1 MRAKP
6 DEGWPVFVCLW
17 AKCQRMCCVCLSRHR
32 GRRHAEGRRR
42 LGGGRNQHGTAVRW
56 VTLQGR
62 YSALLTRGIERCL
75 PEPSVK
81 TPVTPKRER
90 LMLTCAE
97 NRSLCFIFPHSVRNL
112 SVLEEPPPLLGLLA
126 LVNCFVIVS
135 WPPVSKSKVW
145 AQRSV
150 ACCTDTG
157 PFDAGFWTISIK
169 LTWLSLPQ

>member
-32 GRRHAEGRRR
+32 GGRHAEGRRR
-42 LGGGRNQHGTAVRW
+42 LGVVESARRHCQVGDPAGQVQRSADPPNWALVTWAVTHNTCTANTGAASVCRKYQLVLLFFRPVR
-56 VTLQGR
+56 VT
-62 YSALLTRGIERCL
+62 S
-75 PEPSVK
+75 PSW
-81 TPVTPKRER
+81 RRSR
-90 LMLTCAE
+90 LE
-97 NRSLCFIFPHSVRNL
+97 GSPGF
-112 SVLEEPPPLLGLLA
+112 
-126 LVNCFVIVS
+126 VNCFVSAS

-150 ACCTDTG
+150 ACCTDEG

-169 LTWLSLPQ
+169 LTWASPPQ